1 MAGRETESGNEET
14 SEKKYLFDDPKN
26 VKILLGC
33 FYASLGVLL
42 LIELFIHK
50 HPHFEWEA
58 WPEFFAVYGFVACVV
73 LVIVAKYFLR
83 PLVKRDEDYYD

>member
-1 MAGRETESGNEET
+1 MNENGAESGKDEK
-14 SEKKYLFDDPKN
+14 SKKKYLFDDPKN

-33 FYASLGVLL
+33 FYASLGILL
-42 LIELFIHK
+42 LIELFIYK

>member
-1 MAGRETESGNEET
+1 MKEPEAESGKKEN
-14 SEKKYLFDDPKN
+14 SEKKYLFDNPKN
-26 VKILLGC
+26 VKILLSC
-33 FYASLGVLL
+33 FYASLVVLL
-42 LIELFIHK
+42 LIEFLLHK
-50 HPHFEWEA
+50 HPHFGWEA

>member
-1 MAGRETESGNEET
+1 MAERETESGNEET

>member
-1 MAGRETESGNEET
+1 MEGRETESGNEET

>member
-1 MAGRETESGNEET
+1 MNENGAESGKDEK
-14 SEKKYLFDDPKN
+14 SKKKYLFDDPKN

-33 FYASLGVLL
+33 FYASLGILL

-50 HPHFEWEA
+50 HPHFKWEA

>member
-1 MAGRETESGNEET
+1 MEGRETESGNEET

-42 LIELFIHK
+42 LIELFILK